1 MRAESEEKQGEQKQ
15 QKNSAE
21 TNGGKEQKELGEKKG
36 IINGFIKP
44 VHFM

>member
-21 TNGGKEQKELGEKKG
+21 TNGGKEQKELGKK
-36 IINGFIKP
+36 KE
-44 VHFM
+44 